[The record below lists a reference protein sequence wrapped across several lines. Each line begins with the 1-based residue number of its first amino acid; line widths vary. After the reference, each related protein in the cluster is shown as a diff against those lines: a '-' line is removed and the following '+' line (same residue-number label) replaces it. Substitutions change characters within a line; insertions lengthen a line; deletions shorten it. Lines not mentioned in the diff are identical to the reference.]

1 MENWGCPAGY
11 SDTGRKLVA
20 VIGRFAVAS
29 LVLSLALPIVSLGER
44 TAVARLSTESREHD
58 PVFIYEQIQG
68 SFFVENLGT
77 DPFRIANV
85 KSTCACTTTVST
97 KGAIAPGGRA
107 EIQYEMESAAPLR
120 RSVSIFVLTNPPLAE
135 PLRFIAAGTWRPL
148 IEVEENHR
156 AIQTAF
162 GEPFSHTVPL
172 RSAEGVES
180 IRIVGV
186 TTRQNW
192 VELELVEPDAGQ
204 LPSLVIR
211 SSGALQPGTHQLGV
225 DVAFET
231 EKAGKQS
238 LKFDVDV
245 LSDFYVSPSPIVASI
260 DPESPQSSIEFVV
273 GNKQGKRF
281 LIHNVQAERFQ
292 IETPDLPG
300 TRGAVHHLRVT
311 ITPADGPIPR
321 RGRLLVDLGE
331 DNGILAVDVWL
342 KVTTS
347 PTR

>member
-1 MENWGCPAGY
+1 M
-11 SDTGRKLVA
+11 
-20 VIGRFAVAS
+20 IGRRAVAS
-29 LVLSLALPIVSLGER
+29 LLLSLMFSFAAFGER
-44 TAVARLSTESREHD
+44 IAVARLSAESGEHD
-58 PVFIYEQIQG
+58 PVFIYEPIHG

-97 KGAIAPGGRA
+97 KGAVAPGERA
-107 EIQYEMESAAPLR
+107 EIQYEMESAAPIR
-120 RSVSIFVLTNPPLAE
+120 RSVSIFVVTNPPLAE
-135 PLRFIAAGTWRPL
+135 PLRFTAAGTWRPL
-148 IEVEENHR
+148 IEVEEKYLS
-156 AIQTAF
+156 IQTAF

-180 IRIVGV
+180 IRIVGA
-186 TTRQNW
+186 TTRQKW
-192 VELELVEPDAGQ
+192 VELELIEPDAGQ

-231 EKAGKQS
+231 EIAGKQI

-245 LSDFYVSPSPIVASI
+245 QSDFYVSPSPIVASI

-281 LIHNVQAERFQ
+281 LIRNVQAERFQ

-331 DNGILAVDVWL
+331 DNGILAVDVLL

-347 PTR
+347 PAR